1 MKKTTTISLAKTLF
15 HIEEDAYAILDAYLN
30 SVRTHFAPHPDREEI
45 LADIESRIA
54 ERFSEN
60 GTDIITTT
68 QVEFVIDAMGS
79 ISQFDTEE
87 GVEGAGM
94 QKATKRLYRD
104 PDTRVLAGVA
114 SGLGYYL
121 GVDRTII
128 RVLFVVSI
136 FFGGFG
142 VIAYLVL
149 WIATPLAKSAAQ
161 KLEMHGLPVTLKAM
175 SEVVRERFEEIDE
188 KRITDGAKNLG
199 TAIERGANE
208 VVALL
213 GPIFRVI
220 AGTVLTVTGLIG
232 AAAMTIF
239 AALALFDM
247 PEKFFGPSAAALL
260 TGPYYYL
267 AVLATYVALVLPIVI
282 VLLWGIGILR
292 KKSLFTSINT
302 MVIAAVVWFFAI
314 VLAGVTV
321 SRLAYRINEAMQND
335 PSVIAQTVVLPVEA
349 FGSLSVSDAKR
360 VNIVIG
366 DEYKV
371 EMNGSHAGIDRT
383 SAAVIDGVLTISG
396 NDVAPVC
403 MFCPHA
409 PLSITVTVPTLA
421 AITLHDAA
429 RVEGS
434 LNASNLI
441 VVMTDAS
448 RLTLSGSAT
457 TVEVTASDAS
467 RFDGATFPVKSARII
482 SRDAARVMISADTI
496 LVVDAYGASRVT
508 YAHSPELSVKKSDD
522 AKVVPAGEE

>member
-87 GVEGAGM
+87 GAEGTGV
-94 QKATKRLYRD
+94 QKVSKRLYRD

-121 GVDRTII
+121 GLDRTII

-142 VIAYLVL
+142 VIAYFVL
-149 WIATPLAKSAAQ
+149 WIATPLAKSSAQ

-199 TAIERGANE
+199 VAIERGANE
-208 VVALL
+208 VFALL
-213 GPIFRVI
+213 VPIFRAV
-220 AGTVLTVTGLIG
+220 AGTVLTVGGLIG
-232 AAAMTIF
+232 AAALTIF

-247 PEKFFGPSAAALL
+247 PEKFFGPSAANLL
-260 TGPYYYL
+260 SGPYYYL
-267 AVLATYVALVLPIVI
+267 AVLATYVALVLPVVI
-282 VLLWGIGILR
+282 ILLWGIGILR
-292 KKSLFTSINT
+292 KKSLFNRVNA
-302 MVIAAVVWFFAI
+302 MVFASVWFIAI
-314 VLAGVTV
+314 VISGVTV
-321 SRLAYRINEAMQND
+321 SRLAYRVNETMRND
-335 PSVIAQTVVLPVEA
+335 PSVVAQTVVQNVEG

-371 EMNGSHAGIDRT
+371 EMNGSQGSIDRT
-383 SAAVIDGVLTISG
+383 NATVIDGVLTISG

-403 MFCPHA
+403 IFCPHA

-421 AITLHDAA
+421 AITLHDTA
-429 RVEGS
+429 RVEGA

-448 RLTLSGSAT
+448 RLTLTGSAT
-457 TVEVTASDAS
+457 TVEVTVSDSA

-482 SRDAARVMISADTI
+482 SRDTARVMISADTI
-496 LVVDAYGASRVT
+496 LVVDAYDASRVE
-508 YAHSPELSVKKSDD
+508 YSHSPELSIKKSDS
-522 AKVVPAGEE
+522 AKVMPAGEE